1 MIYLWFPIVC
11 MLFHDYM
18 SVTSVGESFVMGYG
32 QYGTSIFCLP
42 AEEREYFFRG
52 TGVGERKSDSS
63 TMVSGLPIIE
73 ATAIIIR
80 WRWPPDIFVHP
91 FVI

>member
-18 SVTSVGESFVMGYG
+18 SVASVGKSFVMGYG
-32 QYGTSIFCLP
+32 QYGISLSVCLRKKESTFS
-42 AEEREYFFRG
+42 AEPESRAE
-52 TGVGERKSDSS
+52 VGSS

-80 WRWPPDIFVHP
+80 WRWPPDISFTRL
-91 FVI
+91 

>member
-18 SVTSVGESFVMGYG
+18 SVASVGKSFVMGYG
-32 QYGTSIFCLP
+32 QYGISLFCLP
-42 AEEREYFFRG
+42 AEERKYFSAEPESRAE
-52 TGVGERKSDSS
+52 VGSS

-80 WRWPPDIFVHP
+80 WRWPPDISFTRL
-91 FVI
+91 